1 MGRSSQMDWFVV
13 HGYCKSNRTEQS
25 SKEESYYFF
34 LIALQ
39 LSTFNIS
46 ISDVRICEKFDF
58 GRISNCTVYPNVYKS
73 LCTESESCCFFV
85 CLLSPVN
92 NITPKKNKLSKPNFP
107 KTDQTM
113 NCNCKTEFSGLIVC
127 LYKMWFATA
136 SHRWIRCY
144 GIEVFGKFP
153 LLYASIHFVTTKN
166 KTESRCGRLWW
177 SLRHTTFTTIKKGYK
192 IADR

>member
-1 MGRSSQMDWFVV
+1 MR
-13 HGYCKSNRTEQS
+13 N
-25 SKEESYYFF
+25 
-34 LIALQ
+34 
-39 LSTFNIS
+39 S
-46 ISDVRICEKFDF
+46 ILAEFQIV
-58 GRISNCTVYPNVYKS
+58 
-73 LCTESESCCFFV
+73 LCTQMCTNHCAQKVKVVVFLYAFYPPSIISHR
-85 CLLSPVN
+85 
-92 NITPKKNKLSKPNFP
+92 KKNKLSKPNFP

-136 SHRWIRCY
+136 SHWWIRCY